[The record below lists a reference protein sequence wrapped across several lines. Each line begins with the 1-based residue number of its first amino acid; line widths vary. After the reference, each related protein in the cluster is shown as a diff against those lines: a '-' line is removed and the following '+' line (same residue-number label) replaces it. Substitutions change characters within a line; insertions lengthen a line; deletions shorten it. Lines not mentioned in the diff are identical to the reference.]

1 MDEIFQM
8 FYNNLLVYI
17 AKNRNGL
24 LLKEEMLEAMK
35 KPLIPVNIQLD
46 QLKDENKT
54 LKDLLSEYVLIYGQ
68 KTIEGNDL

>member
-1 MDEIFQM
+1 M
-8 FYNNLLVYI
+8 FYNNLLLYI

-46 QLKDENKT
+46 KLKEENKT

>member
-1 MDEIFQM
+1 
-8 FYNNLLVYI
+8 
-17 AKNRNGL
+17 
-24 LLKEEMLEAMK
+24 MK

>member
-8 FYNNLLVYI
+8 FYNNLLLYI

-54 LKDLLSEYVLIYGQ
+54 LKDLLSEYILIYGQ

>member
-1 MDEIFQM
+1 M
-8 FYNNLLVYI
+8 FYNNLLLYI

-24 LLKEEMLEAMK
+24 LLKEEMLEAIK
-35 KPLIPVNIQLD
+35 KPLIPVSIQVD

-68 KTIEGNDL
+68 KTMEGNDL